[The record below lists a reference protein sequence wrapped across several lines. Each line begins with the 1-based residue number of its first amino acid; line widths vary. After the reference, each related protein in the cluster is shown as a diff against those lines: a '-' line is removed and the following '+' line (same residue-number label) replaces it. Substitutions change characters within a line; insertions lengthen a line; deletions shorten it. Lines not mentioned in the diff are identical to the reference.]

1 MQVLFSGRKVKV
13 RNWLIVGKRNRY
25 GEIILFNFLKLK
37 AESKEEKLNQVGK

>member
-1 MQVLFSGRKVKV
+1 MV